1 MIAFNPETGLLTA
14 PRATLAALAAICT
27 GGEDDAA
34 TDDAAMDRPATD
46 DAAMDR
52 AATDRAATDRAAMD
66 RPATD
71 DAASVDA
78 ALASAGAGSLAEP
91 HPKLAEALAPMRR
104 PMIGIQLAKSGYL
117 MPGWVGDGR
126 FTLHVF
132 RHGDDDQLVP
142 MPAEALVHF
151 LLWLLD
157 IGPRPR
163 DPRPP
168 ETAVDGSALDRAVAL
183 RLADRPSE
191 GVLPEPLDTAIA
203 HGFRDW
209 WLASSRW
216 TPAPGARGEIS
227 LEGIDT
233 DAGLWSVQ
241 RFDDGGAIVRPVT
254 PLSTMLALGD
264 LLPDN
269 DLIDADARLAPEATP
284 VRGGAIAWVFE
295 ALAR

>member
-1 MIAFNPETGLLTA
+1 MIGFNAETGLLTA
-14 PRATLAALAAICT
+14 PRATLAELAAICT
-27 GGEDDAA
+27 GGEGDAA
-34 TDDAAMDRPATD
+34 A
-46 DAAMDR
+46 
-52 AATDRAATDRAAMD
+52 
-66 RPATD
+66 
-71 DAASVDA
+71 VDA
-78 ALASAGAGSLAEP
+78 ALAAAGAGSLAEP
-91 HPKLAEALAPMRR
+91 HPKLAEALVPMRR
-104 PMIGIQLAKSGYL
+104 PMIGIQLAKSGYM

-126 FTLHVF
+126 CTLHVF

-142 MPAEALVHF
+142 MPAEHLVHF

-183 RLADRPSE
+183 RLGDRPSE
-191 GVLPEPLDTAIA
+191 GLLPDPLDAAIA

-216 TPAPGARGEIS
+216 TPTPGARDSIS

-241 RFDDGGAIVRPVT
+241 RLDDGGAIVRPVT
-254 PLSTMLALGD
+254 PLSTMLALGN

-269 DLIDADARLAPEATP
+269 DLINPGATLAPEATP